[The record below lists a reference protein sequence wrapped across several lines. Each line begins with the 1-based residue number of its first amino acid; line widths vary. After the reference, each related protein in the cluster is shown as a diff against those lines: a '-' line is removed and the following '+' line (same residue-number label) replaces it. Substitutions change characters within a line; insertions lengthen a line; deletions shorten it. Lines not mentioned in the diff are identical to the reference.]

1 MAVAWTIGS
10 FSSTVSVGKRLK
22 YVLRPA
28 IETYSSDSTEAGFVR
43 LNVVAG
49 DDVNVA
55 VTVGRRKI
63 FVVEDLTRTARR
75 QWGRVSVTV
84 GQLKDI
90 RRSAGLQ
97 LRHSG
102 RRRSALKDGQKG
114 GDITGVRHRRQ

>member
-1 MAVAWTIGS
+1 MNIADVNRNDVRPSVVDGRRGSAEILGSGDDQFEGIAVGS
-10 FSSTVSVGKRLK
+10 
-22 YVLRPA
+22 
-28 IETYSSDSTEAGFVR
+28 VR

-55 VTVGRRKI
+55 VTVGRRQI

-102 RRRSALKDGQKG
+102 RRRPALKDGQKG
-114 GDITGVRHRRQ
+114 GDITGVKHRRQ